1 MRLIVI
7 LMLALAAPLAH
18 AGARE
23 QLDAFGAGMTGM
35 SADFE
40 QRVHAPDGELLES
53 SSGTLKL
60 RAPRQFRWEV
70 VQPFPQVIVAD
81 GTHVWIHDPDLEQ
94 VTVRIQSHEEQGSP
108 LSVLVDP
115 SELERQFEVSGH
127 RADGLDWLGLTPRK
141 PVRKRPPGL
150 RRQWPGGDGNERRP
164 GPAHRGAFQ
173 RLAAQSGL
181 RGRHLR
187 LHPAAGHRGGGR
199 DGAGRRSDAAG
210 GLRFGASAGLRA
222 GKLRR

>member
-141 PVRKRPPGL
+141 PEDSPFESARLGFDDSGLVVMEMSDGLGQRTEVRFSGWQRNPVFAAGTFDFTPPPGTEVVGEMA
-150 RRQWPGGDGNERRP
+150 QAAEVMP
-164 GPAHRGAFQ
+164 
-173 RLAAQSGL
+173 LA
-181 RGRHLR
+181 
-187 LHPAAGHRGGGR
+187 
-199 DGAGRRSDAAG
+199 D
-210 GLRFGASAGLRA
+210 
-222 GKLRR
+222 